1 MTDCV
6 KMWYEQKSGAQDAA
20 KTQYA
25 QDANLYNSGLKTW
38 NLLSFVVFISWYQY
52 CSFLFFH
59 CSFSSFQSFGGGGG
73 FGGGFGGGG
82 QFCCILISTQESLMC
97 KTINLSF

>member
-25 QDANLYNSGLKTW
+25 QDTNLQNSGLKT
-38 NLLSFVVFISWYQY
+38 
-52 CSFLFFH
+52 
-59 CSFSSFQSFGGGGG
+59 
-73 FGGGFGGGG
+73 
-82 QFCCILISTQESLMC
+82 
-97 KTINLSF
+97 